1 MLLKGQNEVNMYKII
16 CYRSVTYKVAVL
28 HTHVTNNNNECIVL
42 VKFMNIIRRNTQY
55 YILIMMLITMLLFVL
70 LLLFTLVSLD
80 AYTNKVPVNDA

>member
-1 MLLKGQNEVNMYKII
+1 MYKII
-16 CYRSVTYKVAVL
+16 CYRSGTYKEAVL

-42 VKFMNIIRRNTQY
+42 VKFMNIIRHNTQY

-80 AYTNKVPVNDA
+80 AYTNKVPVDDA